1 MAMKRRRGE
10 ARRRLDRAVA
20 ARLAAAAALALW
32 LHNLQNRDVSGVSEC
47 GLAADDDERGGDV
60 VYTRIVSDPAVLEGK
75 PVVKG
80 TRISVEFLLELFASG
95 ATRADVLKSYPH
107 LTAEDVEEALRYA
120 ADVLKHDRVIPLTG
134 QRA

>member
-1 MAMKRRRGE
+1 MYA
-10 ARRRLDRAVA
+10 
-20 ARLAAAAALALW
+20 
-32 LHNLQNRDVSGVSEC
+32 
-47 GLAADDDERGGDV
+47 
-60 VYTRIVSDPAVLEGK
+60 RIVSDPAVLGGK

-95 ATRADVLKSYPH
+95 AARAEVLKSYPN

-120 ADVLKHDRVIPLTG
+120 ADVLKLDRVIPLAE